1 MGDSLLFLGT
11 SDGRSCRRRAH
22 SSAVLEF
29 GGSRVLL
36 DCGEPCSRPLCDLG
50 LMPHGIEAIFLSH
63 LHSDHVGG
71 LPMLVQNFWLEKR
84 RRPLPLFMPRE
95 GIAPLRAWLHTC
107 YLCECMLPFRLD
119 ARPWKA
125 GRPFRWHGLR
135 VLPVR
140 NRHLQGFRKLC
151 HCPGIYES
159 LSFRIEAGARSLV
172 WSADI
177 AAPEDLDRLLEK
189 PTGTLV
195 CELAHFPP
203 ESLFHFLAGK
213 KFGQLVLTHFGS
225 GVVDDLARVRRVAAK
240 ALPGRRVLFAR
251 DGLRVK
257 L

>member
-1 MGDSLLFLGT
+1 MSDSLLFLGT

-22 SSAVLEF
+22 SSSVLEF
-29 GGSRVLL
+29 GGARILL

-71 LPMLVQNFWLEKR
+71 LPMLIQNFWLESR

-95 GIAPLRAWLHTC
+95 GIVPLRHWLHTC
-107 YLCECMLPFRLD
+107 YLCECMLPFRL
-119 ARPWKA
+119 AIHPWRHGKSL
-125 GRPFRWHGLR
+125 RWRGLR

-140 NRHLQGFRKLC
+140 NRHLAGFRKLC
-151 HCPGIYES
+151 HCPGTYES
-159 LSFRIEAGARSLV
+159 RSFRIEAGKRSLV

-177 AAPEDLDRLLEK
+177 ASPEDLAPLLDR
-189 PTGTLV
+189 PVDTLV

-203 ESLFHFLAGK
+203 ESLFHFLANK
-213 KFGQLVLTHFGS
+213 KFRALILTHFGS
-225 GVVDDLARVRRVAAK
+225 HVVNSLPHVRRLAAK
-240 ALPGRRVLFAR
+240 ALPGRRILFAR